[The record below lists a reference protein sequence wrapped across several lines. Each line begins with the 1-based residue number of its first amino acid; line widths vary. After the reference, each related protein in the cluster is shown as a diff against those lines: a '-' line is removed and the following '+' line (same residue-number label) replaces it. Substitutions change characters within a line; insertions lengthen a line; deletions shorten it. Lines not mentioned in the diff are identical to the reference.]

1 MASSASSTFTS
12 IQSIQRP
19 IAFALGVTNFPL
31 VLSIYA
37 LFFLLTVLLP
47 LLLHLLLLLL
57 PLLVDH
63 FSQFEPS
70 AATAAALC
78 ISFCYL
84 QHLLCMPHALGAPAP
99 PFPLHTLF
107 TKRGCPLRHA
117 NANLVHFT
125 LCRAATDAASA
136 SAASAASCCCYSKK
150 TLAGVGFLGLP
161 QLTLSSPLFP
171 LPLPPPSL

>member
-1 MASSASSTFTS
+1 MLCFSYLQF
-12 IQSIQRP
+12 
-19 IAFALGVTNFPL
+19 FC
-31 VLSIYA
+31 
-37 LFFLLTVLLP
+37 LFFYIFFCFFFLYLLTILASLNLLRQ
-47 LLLHLLLLLL
+47 LLLHYAFL
-57 PLLVDH
+57 
-63 FSQFEPS
+63 S
-70 AATAAALC
+70 ATC
-78 ISFCYL
+78 NIYF
-84 QHLLCMPHALGAPAP
+84 CMPHALGAPAP

>member
-12 IQSIQRP
+12 IQSIQRR

-37 LFFLLTVLLP
+37 LFFLLTVLLLLLLPLLLQP

-57 PLLVDH
+57 PLLVGH

-78 ISFCYL
+78 ISFCGL
-84 QHLLCMPHALGAPAP
+84 QHLLCMPHALGAPIP
-99 PFPLHTLF
+99 PFPLH
-107 TKRGCPLRHA
+107 
-117 NANLVHFT
+117 
-125 LCRAATDAASA
+125 
-136 SAASAASCCCYSKK
+136 
-150 TLAGVGFLGLP
+150 
-161 QLTLSSPLFP
+161 
-171 LPLPPPSL
+171 SLH